1 MYSSAI
7 VYSVIA
13 KALHGSLSGLQLS
26 ACFSN
31 TREELILHFE
41 GNVRLQLCVRFAG
54 GEMFF
59 FCEPI
64 SVYQGRNAINQFRSL
79 ENQILSAV
87 EVLPGE
93 RAFRLKFNDG
103 QLLYFKGY
111 GKFGNAL
118 LYQNQALPE
127 TIFRKELKA
136 DLEKNI
142 ESFHPVFEPVVFPI
156 NDEKQVKNAF
166 PWFTAEVLLNLHQVG
181 FYAFSSDEQ
190 DEYLNTLT
198 ETLLKGQFYINNQ
211 TDPPSLLVLPQLGA
225 DALPTGQEGLETFAR
240 KYLQRFYFLDEK
252 NRRLQQLRQKV
263 KHLQK
268 LLQEQTRR
276 LDAIETRRSYKELGD
291 IILTYA
297 HTIKPG
303 VTNAFLTDYFT
314 GNQIRIKLDAALNAA
329 GNAEKYYRKAKNEI
343 MEKSK
348 LQEDLDKTRKGLQT
362 AMLALET
369 IEKANDFKG
378 LKGKEL
384 SGKTAQVLSAK
395 QPDNKPYKLVQ
406 FEGYEIWIGKNA
418 KGNDAMLKL
427 AGKNDLWFHA
437 RGYAGSHIIVRRKG
451 NERPEL
457 VIAYAARLAAENSK
471 AKTQKI
477 VPVYCVERKFV
488 TKPKKADTG
497 EVVVLKDTVVDAV
510 LD

>member
-1 MYSSAI
+1 M
-7 VYSVIA
+7 
-13 KALHGSLSGLQLS
+13 QLS

-31 TREELILHFE
+31 TREELVFHFE
-41 GNVRLQLCVRFAG
+41 GNTRLQLIVRFAG

-59 FCEPI
+59 LCEPI

-79 ENQILSAV
+79 ENQILTAV

-93 RAFRLKFNDG
+93 RSLRLRFSDE

-118 LYQNQALPE
+118 LYHNQALPE

-136 DLEKNI
+136 DLEKKI
-142 ESFHPVFEPVVFPI
+142 ESFHPAFEAVKYPI
-156 NDEKQVKNAF
+156 SEEKKVKTAF
-166 PWFTAEVLLNLHQVG
+166 PWFTAEVLLHLHQLG
-181 FYAFSSDEQ
+181 FYAFSAQ
-190 DEYLNTLT
+190 DQNEVLNAISHTL
-198 ETLLKGQFYINNQ
+198 KQGQFYINNQ
-211 TDPPSLLVLPQLGA
+211 TDPPSLLVLPQTNAG
-225 DALPTGQEGLETFAR
+225 ALPKGKEGLELFAR

-252 NRRLQQLRQKV
+252 NRRLQQMKQKV

-314 GNQIRIKLDAALNAA
+314 GNQIRIKLDATLNAA

-343 MEKSK
+343 IEKSK
-348 LQEDLDKTRKGLQT
+348 LQEDLDKTRTGLQT
-362 AMLALET
+362 AIQALET

-384 SGKTAQVLSAK
+384 SGKTAQVLSTK
-395 QPDNKPYKLVQ
+395 QADNKPYKLVQ
-406 FEGYEIWIGKNA
+406 FEGFEIWIGKNA

-427 AGKNDLWFHA
+427 AGKNDLWLHA
-437 RGYAGSHIIVRRKG
+437 RGYAGSHVIIRRKG
-451 NERPEL
+451 NEMPDL

-477 VPVYCVERKFV
+477 VPVYCIERKFV